1 MADISSKP
9 ALPSTRTILS
19 SIFNS
24 LSQTPLSIGETLPG
38 HISTTDTP
46 GHAKYNATSN
56 PLKALTA
63 TRRALLIT
71 LHVLFPS
78 LLLQALDLL
87 DRKLV
92 TRATQVMP
100 SGQHQ
105 REIPRVQQPP
115 QAHIQLAAD
124 SNRLSPQQDSKTRQ
138 NHFYLV
144 LTAQSIHHHARSH
157 SNNTASASRY
167 TRDQSTRY
175 IVRLEAW
182 NCSCAAF
189 AFSAFPGSA
198 SGTFIPEFA
207 DEAEEPPVPRDV
219 LLDYPEALRTER
231 NVSREGPGPGPG
243 GDGEQEWSFGGLS
256 TDGLPGGAEGVPC
269 CKHLLA
275 CLLAERCEEELGG
288 YVKEVRLGREEMA
301 GLGADG

>member
-9 ALPSTRTILS
+9 ALPSTRTVLT

-24 LSQTPLSIGETLPG
+24 LSQAPPSIGETLPG
-38 HISTTDTP
+38 HISATDIP

-92 TRATQVMP
+92 TRAIQVTP
-100 SGQHQ
+100 SSQHQ
-105 REIPRVQQPP
+105 REVPRIQQSPP
-115 QAHIQLAAD
+115 AHIQLATD
-124 SNRLSPQQDSKTRQ
+124 SNPLSPQQESKTRQ

-144 LTAQSIHHHARSH
+144 LSAQSTHHHARSH
-157 SNNTASASRY
+157 SNNTASTSRY
-167 TRDQSTRY
+167 SRDQSIRY

-189 AFSAFPGSA
+189 AFSAFPGST
-198 SGTFIPEFA
+198 SGTFIPELE
-207 DEAEEPPVPRDV
+207 DEEEEASPIARDV
-219 LLDYPEALRTER
+219 LLDYPEALRSER
-231 NVSREGPGPGPG
+231 NVSRERPEPG
-243 GDGEQEWSFGGLS
+243 GDGDQEWSFGGLS

-275 CLLAERCEEELGG
+275 CLLAERCKGELGG
-288 YVKEVRLGREEMA
+288 YVKEVRVGREQMA